1 LRKNMNTNDLHDV
14 VIRNG
19 KIFDGSGGKP
29 FIGDVAIDDGKISLV
44 GVIEGSGRKEID
56 AKGNL
61 VTPGWVDIHTH
72 YDGQVCW
79 DPYLT
84 PSSWHG
90 VTTVVM
96 GNCGVGFAPVKPGD
110 ENFLIQLMEGVE
122 DIPGSALHEGIEWD
136 WETFPEFLDAI
147 EKKEFVMDLGFMIGH
162 GPLRSYVMGYE
173 RCQNQVDA
181 SEAEIGKMS
190 ELVTEA
196 IDSGALGF
204 STSRTILHRD
214 IYGKYVPGTEASSE
228 EMRALAFGVDKA
240 GEGTLEITSDWLD
253 EEIEMSWMKE
263 YVNKS
268 DCGLTFLQTSGDAV
282 KTILFAEEQFLKG
295 KNIRPQFPGRNV
307 GLMFGLESSLHPFI
321 QYPAYKEIAD
331 LPLDQKFEVM
341 KDPDFKKKLLSQQ
354 PDFQSEIEI
363 QLAKNPN
370 NKTSEEIAKDVEL
383 PTKLTSNYE
392 TQFILGTPPNYEP
405 GKEDSI
411 AAIAINRGISELE
424 VMYDEMIKNNGTNLI
439 YAAFTPYENYKL
451 DFVEQAYG
459 LKSSVA
465 GGSDG
470 GAHCGLICDASMPTT
485 NLSHWARDRE
495 AGKKF
500 SLEML
505 IKKQTKDTAETFG
518 LFDRGEIKVGMLG
531 DINIIDFEK
540 LNVSH
545 PKMIHDLPLGGRRL
559 VQDATGYVAT
569 IKSGQ
574 VISENGVATGVLPGN
589 LIRGKQ
595 VCDVKSGITKVTL
608 FDRTFRLLFVKAARL
623 IWGLSKKS
631 MKTTIVSEA

>member
-1 LRKNMNTNDLHDV
+1 MNTNDLHDV

-19 KIFDGSGGKP
+19 KIIDGSGSKP
-29 FIGDVAIDDGKISLV
+29 FISDIAINDGKISLV
-44 GVIEGSGRKEID
+44 GTIEGSGKKEID

-136 WETFPEFLDAI
+136 WETFPEFLNAI
-147 EKKEFVMDLGFMIGH
+147 EKKDFVMDLGFMIGH

-181 SEAEIGKMS
+181 SETEIDKMS
-190 ELVTEA
+190 EMVTEA
-196 IDSGALGF
+196 IDAGALGF

-263 YVNKS
+263 YVKKS
-268 DCGLTFLQTSGDAV
+268 NCGLTFLQTSGDAV

-331 LPLDQKFEVM
+331 LPLDQKFEIM
-341 KDPDFKKKLLSQQ
+341 KDPNFRNKLLSQQ
-354 PDFQSEIEI
+354 PDVESEIKI
-363 QLAKNPN
+363 QLANNPN
-370 NKTSEEIAKDVEL
+370 NKTKEEIARDVEL

-392 TQFILGTPPNYEP
+392 SQFILGTPPNYEP

-411 AAIAINRGISELE
+411 ASIAINRGIPELE

-495 AGKKF
+495 AGKKLP
-500 SLEML
+500 LEML
-505 IKKQTKDTAETFG
+505 IRKQTKDTAETFG
-518 LFDRGEIKVGMLG
+518 LFDRGEIKAGMLA

-569 IKSGQ
+569 IKSGEI
-574 VISENGVATGVLPGN
+574 ISENGKVTGALPGN

-595 VCDVKSGITKVTL
+595 VCEVKSGIEKISL
-608 FDRTFRLLFVKAARL
+608 FDRTIRLLLVKIARFA
-623 IWGLSKKS
+623 WGLSKKS

>member
-1 LRKNMNTNDLHDV
+1 MNTNDLHDV

-500 SLEML
+500 PLEML
-505 IKKQTKDTAETFG
+505 IRKQTKDTAETFG
-518 LFDRGEIKVGMLG
+518 LFDRGEIKAGMLA

-569 IKSGQ
+569 IKSGEI
-574 VISENGVATGVLPGN
+574 ISENGKATGALPGN

-595 VCDVKSGITKVTL
+595 VCEVKSGIEKISL
-608 FDRTFRLLFVKAARL
+608 FDRTVRLLLVKTARL

>member
-1 LRKNMNTNDLHDV
+1 MNLENNNLHDV

-19 KIFDGSGGKP
+19 KIVDGSGTKP
-29 FIGDVAIDDGKISLV
+29 FMGDVAIDDGKISLV
-44 GVIEGSGRKEID
+44 GTIVGSGKKEID

-61 VTPGWVDIHTH
+61 VTPGWVDVHTH

-96 GNCGVGFAPVKPGD
+96 GNCGVGFAPVRPGD

-136 WETFPEFLDAI
+136 WETFPEFLNAI
-147 EKKEFVMDLGFMIGH
+147 EKKDFVMDLGFMMGH

-181 SEAEIGKMS
+181 SETEINKMS

-196 IDSGALGF
+196 INAGALGF

-307 GLMFGLESSLHPFI
+307 GLLFGLESSLHPFI

-331 LPLDQKFEVM
+331 LPLDQKYEIM
-341 KDPDFKKKLLSQQ
+341 KDPDFKKKLLGQQ
-354 PDFQSEIEI
+354 PDFESEIKI

-370 NKTSEEIAKDVEL
+370 NKTKEEIAKDVEL

-405 GKEDSI
+405 QKEDSI
-411 AAIAINRGISELE
+411 AAVAIQRGISELE
-424 VMYDEMIKNNGTNLI
+424 VMYDEMIKNNGSNLI

-500 SLEML
+500 PLEML

-574 VISENGVATGVLPGN
+574 VISENGTATGALPGN

-595 VCDVKSGITKVTL
+595 VCDVKSEITKVPL

>member
-1 LRKNMNTNDLHDV
+1 MHDF

-19 KIFDGSGGKP
+19 KIIDGSGKKP
-29 FIGDVAIDDGKISLV
+29 FTGDIAIDDEKISLV
-44 GVIEGSGRKEID
+44 GFVANSGKKEID

-90 VTTVVM
+90 VTTAVM

-122 DIPGSALHEGIEWD
+122 DIPGAALHEGIEWD

-147 EKKEFVMDLGFMIGH
+147 DKKEFVMDLGFMIGH
-162 GPLRSYVMGYE
+162 GPLRSYVMGHE

-181 SEAEIGKMS
+181 SDKEINKMS

-196 IDSGALGF
+196 INAGALGF

-228 EMRALAFGVDKA
+228 EMKALAFGIDKA

-263 YVNKS
+263 YVDKS
-268 DCGLTFLQTSGDAV
+268 DCGLTFLQTSGDAA
-282 KTILFAEEQFLKG
+282 KTILYAEEHYLKG

-307 GLMFGLESSLHPFI
+307 GLMFGLESSLNPFI
-321 QYPAYKEIAD
+321 QYPAYKEISN
-331 LPLDQKFEVM
+331 LPLDQKFEIM
-341 KDPDFKKKLLSQQ
+341 KNPDFKNMLLSQE
-354 PDFQSEIEI
+354 PDFESEIEKK
-363 QLAKNPN
+363 LADKSNT
-370 NKTSEEIAKDVEL
+370 KTREEITKDVQL
-383 PTKLTSNYE
+383 PTKLTANYK

-405 GKEDSI
+405 KKEDSI
-411 AAIAINRGISELE
+411 AAISLIKGISELE
-424 VMYDEMIKNNGTNLI
+424 VMYDEMMKNNGTNLI
-439 YAAFTPYENYKL
+439 YAAFTPYESYKL
-451 DFVEQAYG
+451 NFVEQAYG

-500 SLEML
+500 PLEML
-505 IKKQTKDTAETFG
+505 VKKQTKDTAETFG
-518 LFDRGEIKVGMLG
+518 LFDRGEIKPGMLA
-531 DINIIDFEK
+531 DINIIDFDD

-545 PKMIHDLPLGGRRL
+545 PKMIHDLPLGGKRL
-559 VQDATGYVAT
+559 VQNATGYIAT
-569 IKSGQ
+569 IKRGH
-574 VISENGVATGVLPGN
+574 VVSENGTATGILPGN

-595 VCDVKSGITKVTL
+595 ISEAKSEISKVSL
-608 FDRTFRLLFVKAARL
+608 FDRTFRLFFLKIFK
-623 IWGLSKKS
+623 IYWSLSKKKIKS
-631 MKTTIVSEA
+631 TIA

>member
-1 LRKNMNTNDLHDV
+1 MRALHDL

-19 KIFDGSGGKP
+19 KIIDGTGKKP
-29 FIGDVAIDDGKISLV
+29 FPGDIAIDNGKISAV
-44 GVIEGSGRKEID
+44 GIVENQGKKEVD

-110 ENFLIQLMEGVE
+110 EEFLIQLMEGVE
-122 DIPGSALHEGIEWD
+122 DIPGTALSEGVDWN

-147 EKKEFVMDLGFMIGH
+147 EKKDFVMDLGFMIGH

-173 RCQNQVDA
+173 RCQSQVDA
-181 SEAEIGKMS
+181 SEEEISKMS

-214 IYGKYVPGTEASSE
+214 VHGVYVPGTEASSE
-228 EMRALAFGVDKA
+228 EMKALAFAIDKA
-240 GEGTLEITSDWLD
+240 GEGTLEIVSDWLD
-253 EEIEMSWMKE
+253 KEIEMSWMKE
-263 YVNKS
+263 YIEKS
-268 DCGLTFLQTSGDAV
+268 DCGLTVLQTSGDAV
-282 KTILFAEEQFLKG
+282 KTILFCEEQFLKG
-295 KNIRPQFPGRNV
+295 KNVRPQFPGRNV
-307 GLMFGLESSLHPFI
+307 GMMFGLESSLHPFI
-321 QYPAYKEIAD
+321 GHPSYRDIAE
-331 LPLDQKFEVM
+331 LPLVERVKIM
-341 KDPDFKKKLLSQQ
+341 KDPAFKEKLLNET
-354 PDFQSEIEI
+354 PNFATEIE
-363 QLAKNPN
+363 
-370 NKTSEEIAKDVEL
+370 KTMNEQGSTKSSEEIKEAANL
-383 PTKLTSNYE
+383 GLKLISNYD
-392 TQFILGTPPNYEP
+392 TQFILGDPPNYEP

-411 AAIAINRGISELE
+411 AALAASKGTSELE
-424 VMYDEMIKNNGTNLI
+424 IIYDEFLKNEGTNLV
-439 YAAFTPYENYKL
+439 YACFTPYDNHKL
-451 DFVEQAYG
+451 DFVERAYN

-495 AGKKF
+495 AGKKIPI
-500 SLEML
+500 EL
-505 IKKQTKDTAETFG
+505 IVRKQTKDTAETYG
-518 LFDRGEIKVGMLG
+518 LFDRGEIKTGMLA
-531 DINIIDFEK
+531 DLNIIDFEN
-540 LNVSH
+540 LNVTH
-545 PKMIHDLPLGGRRL
+545 PKMVYDLPMGGRRL
-559 VQDATGYVAT
+559 IQNSFGYLATVKSGEVVYEAGEATG
-569 IKSGQ
+569 I
-574 VISENGVATGVLPGN
+574 LPGK

-595 VCDVKSGITKVTL
+595 TCEVKTEKEKIP
-608 FDRTFRLLFVKAARL
+608 FIDRTLRLMSVKAFKLLWNFR
-623 IWGLSKKS
+623 KKS
-631 MKTTIVSEA
+631 VKTTVVSGD

>member
-1 LRKNMNTNDLHDV
+1 MNTNDLHDV

-411 AAIAINRGISELE
+411 AAIATNRGISELE

-495 AGKKF
+495 AGKKLP
-500 SLEML
+500 LEML
-505 IKKQTKDTAETFG
+505 IRKQTKDTAETFG
-518 LFDRGEIKVGMLG
+518 LFDRGEIKPGMLA
-531 DINIIDFEK
+531 DINIVDFEQ

-569 IKSGQ
+569 IKSGEI
-574 VISENGVATGVLPGN
+574 ISENGKATGALPGN

-595 VCDVKSGITKVTL
+595 VCEVKSGIEKISL
-608 FDRTFRLLFVKAARL
+608 FDRTVRLLLVKTARFA
-623 IWGLSKKS
+623 WGLSKKS

>member
-1 LRKNMNTNDLHDV
+1 MNTNELHDV

-19 KIFDGSGGKP
+19 KIFDGSGKKP

-44 GVIEGSGRKEID
+44 GVIEGSGKKEID
-56 AKGNL
+56 ARGNL

-204 STSRTILHRD
+204 SSSRTILHRD

-228 EMRALAFGVDKA
+228 EMRALAFGVDRA

-263 YVNKS
+263 YVKKS

-354 PDFQSEIEI
+354 PDFKSEIEI

-370 NKTSEEIAKDVEL
+370 NKTREEIAKDVEL

-411 AAIAINRGISELE
+411 AAIATNRGISELE

-495 AGKKF
+495 AGKKLP
-500 SLEML
+500 LEML
-505 IKKQTKDTAETFG
+505 IRKQTKDTAETFG
-518 LFDRGEIKVGMLG
+518 LFDRGEIKPGMLA
-531 DINIIDFEK
+531 DINIIDFEQ

-569 IKSGQ
+569 IKSGEI
-574 VISENGVATGVLPGN
+574 ISENGKATGALPGN

-595 VCDVKSGITKVTL
+595 VCEVKSGIEKISL
-608 FDRTFRLLFVKAARL
+608 FDRTIRLLLVKMARFA
-623 IWGLSKKS
+623 WGLSKKS

>member
-1 LRKNMNTNDLHDV
+1 MRNNNIHDF

-19 KIFDGSGGKP
+19 KIIDGSGKKS
-29 FIGDVAIDDGKISLV
+29 FIGDIAIDDEKISLV
-44 GVIEGSGRKEID
+44 GFVANSGKKEID

-90 VTTVVM
+90 VTTAVM

-122 DIPGSALHEGIEWD
+122 DIPGAALHEGIEWD
-136 WETFPEFLDAI
+136 WETFPQFLDAI
-147 EKKEFVMDLGFMIGH
+147 DKKEFVMDLGFMIGH
-162 GPLRSYVMGYE
+162 GPLRSYVMGHE

-181 SEAEIGKMS
+181 SDKEINKMS

-196 IDSGALGF
+196 INAGALGF

-228 EMRALAFGVDKA
+228 EMKALAFGIDKA

-263 YVNKS
+263 YVDKS
-268 DCGLTFLQTSGDAV
+268 DCGLTFLQTSGDAA
-282 KTILFAEEQFLKG
+282 KTILYAEEHYLKG

-307 GLMFGLESSLHPFI
+307 GLMFGLESSLNPFI
-321 QYPAYKEIAD
+321 QYPAYKEISN
-331 LPLDQKFEVM
+331 LPLDQKFQIM
-341 KDPDFKKKLLSQQ
+341 KNPDFKNMLLSQE
-354 PDFQSEIEI
+354 PDFESEIEKK
-363 QLAKNPN
+363 LADESNT
-370 NKTSEEIAKDVEL
+370 KTREEITKDVQL
-383 PTKLTSNYE
+383 PTKLTANYK

-405 GKEDSI
+405 KKEDSI
-411 AAIAINRGISELE
+411 AAISLIKGISELE
-424 VMYDEMIKNNGTNLI
+424 VMYDEMMKNNGTNLI

-451 DFVEQAYG
+451 NFVEQAYG

-500 SLEML
+500 PLEML
-505 IKKQTKDTAETFG
+505 VKKQTKDTAETFG
-518 LFDRGEIKVGMLG
+518 LFDRGEIKPGMLA
-531 DINIIDFEK
+531 DINIIDFDD

-545 PKMIHDLPLGGRRL
+545 PKMIHDLPLGGKRL
-559 VQDATGYVAT
+559 VQNATGYIAT
-569 IKSGQ
+569 IKRGHI
-574 VISENGVATGVLPGN
+574 VSENGTATGILPGN

-595 VCDVKSGITKVTL
+595 ISEVKSEISKVSL
-608 FDRTFRLLFVKAARL
+608 FDRTFRLFFLKIFK
-623 IWGLSKKS
+623 IYWSLSKKKI
-631 MKTTIVSEA
+631 KTTIA

>member
-1 LRKNMNTNDLHDV
+1 MNTNDLHDV

-19 KIFDGSGGKP
+19 KIIDGSGSKP
-29 FIGDVAIDDGKISLV
+29 FIGDVAINDGKISLV
-44 GVIEGSGRKEID
+44 GTIEGSGKKEID

-136 WETFPEFLDAI
+136 WETFPEFLNAI
-147 EKKEFVMDLGFMIGH
+147 EKKDFVMDLGFMIGH

-181 SEAEIGKMS
+181 SETEIDKMS
-190 ELVTEA
+190 EMVTEA
-196 IDSGALGF
+196 IDAGALGF

-263 YVNKS
+263 YVKKS
-268 DCGLTFLQTSGDAV
+268 NCGLTFLQTSGDAV

-331 LPLDQKFEVM
+331 LPLDQKFEIM
-341 KDPDFKKKLLSQQ
+341 KDPNFRNKLLSQQ
-354 PDFQSEIEI
+354 PDVESEIKI
-363 QLAKNPN
+363 QLANNPN
-370 NKTSEEIAKDVEL
+370 NKTKEEIARDVEL

-392 TQFILGTPPNYEP
+392 SQFILGTPPNYEP

-411 AAIAINRGISELE
+411 ASIAINRGIPELE

-495 AGKKF
+495 AGKKLP
-500 SLEML
+500 LEML
-505 IKKQTKDTAETFG
+505 IRKQTKDTAETFG
-518 LFDRGEIKVGMLG
+518 LFDRGEIKAGMLA

-569 IKSGQ
+569 IKSGEI
-574 VISENGVATGVLPGN
+574 ISENGKVTGALPGN

-595 VCDVKSGITKVTL
+595 VCEVKSGIEKISL
-608 FDRTFRLLFVKAARL
+608 FDRTIRLLLVKIARFA
-623 IWGLSKKS
+623 WGLSKKS